1 MSEKSKAL
9 VYNSLVMFKKLICIQ
24 RRNIEQE
31 KVVLEK
37 GSKFEAK
44 LCKFKGAAH
53 WVMDAAH
60 RAGMVHWATLH
71 NVKNTLSW
79 CI

>member
-9 VYNSLVMFKKLICIQ
+9 VYNSLVMFKEIICIQ
-24 RRNIEQE
+24 RRKIEQE

-44 LCKFKGAAH
+44 LCKFKGRNALGHGRGA
-53 WVMDAAH
+53 
-60 RAGMVHWATLH
+60 
-71 NVKNTLSW
+71 
-79 CI
+79 

>member
-1 MSEKSKAL
+1 MSKKSKSL
-9 VYNSLVMFKKLICIQ
+9 VYNSLVMFKELICIQ

-44 LCKFKGAAH
+44 LCKFKGA
-53 WVMDAAH
+53 
-60 RAGMVHWATLH
+60 VH
-71 NVKNTLSW
+71 
-79 CI
+79 

>member
-1 MSEKSKAL
+1 
-9 VYNSLVMFKKLICIQ
+9 MFKELICIQ

-44 LCKFKGAAH
+44 LCKFNGATH
-53 WVMDAAH
+53 WVRGTTH
-60 RAGMVHWATLH
+60 RSGALHWIGLH
-71 NVKNTLSW
+71 SVKNTLA
-79 CI
+79 